1 MMQSSTQN
9 LTLGAAYPNPLTYGD
24 IDHYLSAVEYDTEVS
39 PEELH
44 QQITK
49 AALRFVRSR
58 NIPVDS
64 KIYTKAITFM
74 NSNFCHIKGVEN
86 YLAKLLVT
94 KKTLNSLYTAALPEP
109 DALGQWVPCLPDPEL
124 LYKQATEPL
133 SPHVWPHPDTLRDI
147 VLHDAVAGQQNSVI
161 RHISWAAL
169 NDLSEDDPEITLVLN
184 PESGGIPVVFLPQH
198 TQHRV

>member
-1 MMQSSTQN
+1 MQSSIQN

-74 NSNFCHIKGVEN
+74 NSNFCHIRGVEN

-94 KKTLNSLYTAALPEP
+94 K
-109 DALGQWVPCLPDPEL
+109 
-124 LYKQATEPL
+124 
-133 SPHVWPHPDTLRDI
+133 
-147 VLHDAVAGQQNSVI
+147 
-161 RHISWAAL
+161 
-169 NDLSEDDPEITLVLN
+169 
-184 PESGGIPVVFLPQH
+184 
-198 TQHRV
+198 